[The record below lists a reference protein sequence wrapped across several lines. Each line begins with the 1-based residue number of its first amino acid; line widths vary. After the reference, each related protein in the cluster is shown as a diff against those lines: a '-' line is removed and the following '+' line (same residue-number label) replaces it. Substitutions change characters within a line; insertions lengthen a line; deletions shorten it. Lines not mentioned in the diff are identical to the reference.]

1 MAETV
6 ESAVA
11 RRHGPGHHKRIRR
24 RRRHTDCAV
33 EDRSA
38 NWLGRHKPA
47 TCLLPHAA
55 TGHGLP
61 PGFPESHTVRGDLA
75 AGATYDLFL
84 LVGAVLGLLL
94 IDRIS

>member
-1 MAETV
+1 MALGTTSEFAAVGVTRIARSRTDLLIG
-6 ESAVA
+6 SAVTS
-11 RRHGPGHHKRIRR
+11 RP
-24 RRRHTDCAV
+24 
-33 EDRSA
+33 
-38 NWLGRHKPA
+38 PA
-47 TCLLPHAA
+47 LPHAA